1 MKTYCDSITHS
12 VSRLRSYLQR
22 MRISKCLPPQGN
34 PRTLLSGR
42 TRAYSS
48 SSMPLSAALLFT
60 WHIAGK
66 SRFFYGY
73 NYNCKFSTCQA
84 YFKNFTIYALS
95 SHKKHCLR
103 GRTNTL
109 HNKPEFYYSIG
120 MFLYSIQIFL
130 FYSTLFK
137 DSTISMV
144 FSLKCITPFTTM
156 EKILVRIPL
165 YTKLIGLMLLPNI
178 TASTSTVVI
187 TYL

>member
-1 MKTYCDSITHS
+1 MKTYCDSVTHS

-34 PRTLLSGR
+34 SPDTSRWEDTRLLLFFNAFVCG
-42 TRAYSS
+42 
-48 SSMPLSAALLFT
+48 PLFT

-84 YFKNFTIYALS
+84 YFKNFTFYA
-95 SHKKHCLR
+95 
-103 GRTNTL
+103 
-109 HNKPEFYYSIG
+109 
-120 MFLYSIQIFL
+120 
-130 FYSTLFK
+130 FYSTLFS
-137 DSTISMV
+137 DSTMSIV

-156 EKILVRIPL
+156 EKILVRIAL
-165 YTKLIGLMLLPNI
+165 YKKLIGLMLLPNI

>member
-1 MKTYCDSITHS
+1 
-12 VSRLRSYLQR
+12 
-22 MRISKCLPPQGN
+22 MRISKCLPPQGKS
-34 PRTLLSGR
+34 PDTSLWED
-42 TRAYSS
+42 TR
-48 SSMPLSAALLFT
+48 LLLFFNAFVCGPLLT

-95 SHKKHCLR
+95 SHRKHCLR

-120 MFLYSIQIFL
+120 MFLYSIPIFL
-130 FYSTLFK
+130 FYSTLFS

-144 FSLKCITPFTTM
+144 FNLKCITPFTTI
-156 EKILVRIPL
+156 EKILVSIAL
-165 YTKLIGLMLLPNI
+165 YTKLISLMLLPNI

-187 TYL
+187 TYR